1 MLKRIAWVCAMC
13 NKIYII
19 KSSHDLCLYLVSNEC
34 HFYILHLH
42 LISTLPA
49 SNGTFTYE
57 DVEVAFKKLK
67 PTSHA
72 DIPYIYFSHLL
83 NFRSPKLAV
92 IFSNCLAQGIF
103 PSSFK
108 LASVSPL
115 YKGKGS
121 RFDVLS
127 YRPIS
132 HLPLLG
138 KLLDKMMAHTIS
150 FYVGTKLTNKQH
162 DFRRHRSCMKA
173 VAVLS
178 DKITRAID
186 RKNDLCG
193 AVFVDFRRAFD

>member
-1 MLKRIAWVCAMC
+1 MVLA
-13 NKIYII
+13 
-19 KSSHDLCLYLVSNEC
+19 
-34 HFYILHLH
+34 LHLFP
-42 LISTLPA
+42 LPA
-49 SNGTFTYE
+49 SNSTFTYE
-57 DVEVAFKKLK
+57 DVELAFKKLK

-83 NFRSPKLAV
+83 NFLSPKLAV
-92 IFSNCLAQGIF
+92 ILSNCLGQGIF

-121 RFDVLS
+121 RFDVLL

-132 HLPLLG
+132 HLPLLR
-138 KLLDKMMAHTIS
+138 KLLEKMIAHKLS
-150 FYVGTKLTNKQH
+150 FYVETKLTNKQH
-162 DFRRHRSCMKA
+162 GFRRHRSCMTA

-186 RKNDLCG
+186 RKNNICG
-193 AVFVDFRRAFD
+193 AVFVNLRRAFDYVNPFILLNTTPTCYGF